1 MSHNNESSKILTKAD
16 SEFCYQSKQKEKTI
30 VLPNAPQQINYRES
44 FILYTK
50 ENANQI
56 QQEDQKTDTTATTEK
71 NTHTHNGL
79 ELRTRIQIQVAV
91 MMSVTISFDQI
102 M

>member
-1 MSHNNESSKILTKAD
+1 MQILCNLISIILTKKSHNIESSKILTKAD

-50 ENANQI
+50 ENAN
-56 QQEDQKTDTTATTEK
+56 
-71 NTHTHNGL
+71 
-79 ELRTRIQIQVAV
+79 
-91 MMSVTISFDQI
+91 
-102 M
+102 

>member
-56 QQEDQKTDTTATTEK
+56 QQEYQKTDTHK
-71 NTHTHNGL
+71 NTHKTSNNLHM
-79 ELRTRIQIQVAV
+79 I
-91 MMSVTISFDQI
+91 SVTISFDQL